1 MTGSRFAF
9 GHDQYLVFTLI
20 NAMIEA
26 ACKTVELSKL
36 EGDAAL
42 FFVDSTKLTSAEDG
56 PVRHGHICS
65 FFQRTRAVDQIQYIV
80 RAALHPD
87 RQPGALKIFVHHG
100 RASRFEFRGSIYQ
113 GVPA

>member
-1 MTGSRFAF
+1 MTGNRFAF
-9 GHDQYLVFTLI
+9 GHSQYIAFPLN

-42 FFVDSTKLTSAEDG
+42 FFVDSTKLTSAEMG
-56 PVRHGHICS
+56 QCVMGIFTAFFRERELLIRSNICPCS
-65 FFQRTRAVDQIQYIV
+65 ASTQIGN
-80 RAALHPD
+80 LS
-87 RQPGALKIFVHHG
+87 LEIFVHYG
-100 RASRFEFRGSIYQ
+100 RTSRFEFRGSIYQ